1 MAIYHCNVKMI
12 SRGTGRSCV
21 AAAAY
26 RAGVKL
32 KNGRDG
38 QIHDYTKKKV
48 AYSEIIAPVNAPEW
62 AYDRSLLWNMVEV
75 AEKRKDAQTAREAE
89 FALPNEL
96 TLEENIK
103 ICQSYAAF
111 FVSHGMIVD
120 FAIHA
125 NKGNMHAHF
134 LMTTRDVCED
144 GFRKKNREWNT
155 REFLGQLRSNLA
167 GVINSA
173 MKKAGIKQSVSE
185 KSFIALG
192 KELLPTIHEG
202 YAARQIEKR
211 GGVSELCEI
220 NRQIKAANEE
230 IERAE
235 KDKAVCEEQLQLLS
249 AQKKAIKEKLPAY
262 PWCRMISEKDVFE
275 LVPQVSSKL
284 ADKGLAYIEQEI
296 KNLEALKSKLYDRP
310 MLDRYVHETFFTDVD
325 ERIKQL
331 DEQEMAE
338 NKQYNPN
345 RSALAEQVNK
355 AKAILMRE
363 EEYLKKVN
371 EAEQQ
376 RQKSFIKR
384 IFFSTEE
391 QRKKANAYV
400 RRAKEALEPLEQAL
414 AELDSQ
420 HKLKL
425 EGIECQRN
433 KINRSIL
440 QEQRSKAE
448 QLALKTVPNLARM
461 LSCIDTA
468 MEKLHQLKPA
478 AQRHDLEEFLR
489 KTPRPTEHGYSR

>member
-12 SRGTGRSCV
+12 SRGAGRSCV

-32 KNGRDG
+32 KNDRDG

-48 AYSEIIAPVNAPEW
+48 AYSEIMAPVNAPEW
-62 AYDRSLLWNMVEV
+62 AYDRFLLWNRVEV

-111 FVSHGMIVD
+111 FVSRGMIVD
-120 FAIHA
+120 FSIHA

-134 LMTTRDVCED
+134 LMTTREVCEN
-144 GFRKKNREWNT
+144 GFKKKNREWNT

-173 MKKAGIKQSVSE
+173 MKKAGIKQTVSE

-192 KELLPTIHEG
+192 KEQLPTIHEG
-202 YAARQIEKR
+202 YVARQIEKR
-211 GGVSELCEI
+211 GGVSEICEI

-235 KDKAVCEEQLQLLS
+235 KDKETCEEQLQRLS
-249 AQKKAIKEKLPAY
+249 AQKKAIKEKLPVY
-262 PWCRMISEKDVFE
+262 PWCRMISEKEVFE
-275 LVPQVSSKL
+275 LVPQVSPNL
-284 ADKGLAYIEQEI
+284 ADKGLDYIEQEI

-310 MLDRYVHETFFTDVD
+310 MLDKYVHETLFAGVD
-325 ERIKQL
+325 ERIRQL

-338 NKQYNPN
+338 NKKYNLN
-345 RSALAEQVNK
+345 RPAMAERVNE

-371 EAEQQ
+371 EAEQR

-400 RRAKEALEPLEQAL
+400 RRAKAELEPLEQSL
-414 AELDSQ
+414 TEMDNQ
-420 HKLKL
+420 HKWEL
-425 EGIECQRN
+425 ENIERRRKEVN
-433 KINRSIL
+433 DSIIR
-440 QEQRSKAE
+440 EQRSKAD
-448 QLALKTVPNLARM
+448 QLALRTVPNLAKM
-461 LSCIDTA
+461 LSSIDTA
-468 MEKLHQLKPA
+468 VEKLHQLKPA
-478 AQRHDLEEFLR
+478 AQRHDLEKFLR
-489 KTPRPTEHGYSR
+489 KTSRPTERGYSR